1 MSIERTDDL
10 ISAVAEP
17 RESEE
22 SLHGFS
28 RLENVQRAISSS
40 LEKTVMN
47 ADSRDELLIALS
59 NRLDKFFS
67 IHKSSYSVYVP
78 NRAMMQVPVISI
90 RDEVKSGVIIG
101 VDADKSLMHNVLRSR
116 QVLVS
121 EFPDQA
127 VSNPIERRLLLHDD
141 TRSLAIIPMIA
152 DEELLG
158 TLNYASGARSA
169 FSLFDL
175 RIFDDLFR
183 IAAERFGRLD

>member
-1 MSIERTDDL
+1 MSIERTEEL
-10 ISAVAEP
+10 ISTVAEP
-17 RESEE
+17 REIEE
-22 SLHGFS
+22 VAPRFS
-28 RLENVQRAISSS
+28 RLETVQKAVSLS
-40 LEKTVMN
+40 LETTVKR
-47 ADSRDELLIALS
+47 ADSRNELLIALS

-78 NRAMMQVPVISI
+78 SRAMMQVPVITI

-101 VDADKSLMHNVLRSR
+101 VDADKSLMYNVLRSR
-116 QVLVS
+116 QIFVS
-121 EFPDQA
+121 EFAGQ
-127 VSNPIERRLLLHDD
+127 VVNNPIERRLLLHDE

-152 DEELLG
+152 DDELLG

-183 IAAERFGRLD
+183 IAAERFGNLD